1 MDFTADHVG
10 FVFVS
15 YGLVAVVLLAFIG
28 FIFWRDRK
36 LAKQLQRLNEK
47 S

>member
-1 MDFTADHVG
+1 MDFSADHAG

-15 YGLVAVVLLAFIG
+15 YGLVAVALLLLIG
-28 FIFWRDRK
+28 FIFWRDRA